1 MPLPQREF
9 SQESKLSF
17 MPEAHLDDSVLGFLP
32 LPPHRL
38 LFIFFLLLLFFL
50 HMVLS
55 QQVQHAVGEEVYDL
69 PLPAVAKFLRLLL
82 RPLQADHH
90 IAKGDRLILL

>member
-50 HMVLS
+50 LPFKLYVT
-55 QQVQHAVGEEVYDL
+55 VQHTKKVYTS
-69 PLPAVAKFLRLLL
+69 
-82 RPLQADHH
+82 
-90 IAKGDRLILL
+90 